1 MRVDFWRPVPVIARL
16 TWLEALRGRLAWLVA
31 AALAL
36 ALVLV
41 EFAGAIAVTEGA
53 VIRAAFLGSLLRG
66 LAVFI
71 LCLFVA
77 GSMAREFAD
86 KTVELMLSLPL
97 PRTSYYL
104 GKLMGYLAVAAA
116 IAMLF
121 TLAACLVA
129 PWQRAAIWG
138 ASLWCELVIVSGVS
152 LLCVLTLSQITAAV
166 SAVAAFYL
174 LSRGIAAL
182 QLMSRGPLVDPHSL
196 ANAVMARVI
205 DALACLLPALH
216 RFTSSEWLAY
226 PGVSM
231 AVLAPILAQTVIY
244 SLLLFAAGLFDLHR
258 RNF

>member
-138 ASLWCELVIVSGVS
+138 ASLR
-152 LLCVLTLSQITAAV
+152 CVLTLSQITAAV